1 MMMMVLMMLIMM
13 MMMVMMMMMRMIHIG
28 EPEQQQ
34 ATRHP
39 GRSLGHSV
47 H

>member
-1 MMMMVLMMLIMM
+1 MM
-13 MMMVMMMMMRMIHIG
+13 MMMMMRMIHIG